1 MGKSSKREARR
12 TPKLP
17 EASRSQPPAVS
28 GGPPGSPPAP
38 SSPPTPSRSH
48 LSQCRYQQRDLRQP
62 LCKTRWPGGPRGGSR
77 RPVLAPPEW
86 AAPFL
91 IKAFLGRV
99 VVASRGDARL
109 RHRAQP
115 PHRLRHPE
123 RLRPA
128 RPDGTAA
135 TAGPR
140 ARRRQEQ
147 PCHCPCR
154 LPAPRPLH
162 RCGAGAARHDWEPMW
177 VHREQGGDVRRPWVH
192 TAAEGK
198 GAMKEPIWGAGG
210 GP

>member
-1 MGKSSKREARR
+1 M
-12 TPKLP
+12 PLP
-17 EASRSQPPAVS
+17 AE
-28 GGPPGSPPAP
+28 GSPAAP
-38 SSPPTPSRSH
+38 LQNEVAGRA
-48 LSQCRYQQRDLRQP
+48 
-62 LCKTRWPGGPRGGSR
+62 RGGSP
-77 RPVLAPPEW
+77 RPVLASPEW

-91 IKAFLGRV
+91 IRAFLGRV

-135 TAGPR
+135 GPR

-147 PCHCPCR
+147 PRHCPCR

-162 RCGAGAARHDWEPMW
+162 RCGGGVLGTTGSPCGCTGSREGMCGGPGSPLRRREGGDEGADLGCVGGCSEADAGVRHSVRARGAA
-177 VHREQGGDVRRPWVH
+177 
-192 TAAEGK
+192 
-198 GAMKEPIWGAGG
+198 
-210 GP
+210 